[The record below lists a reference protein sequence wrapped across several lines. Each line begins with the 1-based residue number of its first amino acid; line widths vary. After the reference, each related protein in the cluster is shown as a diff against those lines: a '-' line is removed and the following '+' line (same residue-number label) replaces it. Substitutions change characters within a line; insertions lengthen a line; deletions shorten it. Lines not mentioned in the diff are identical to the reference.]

1 MKTPVLFVV
10 VVAVLIVTDSAEGFK
25 GKKKLCSDELHKMF
39 VEICQPPTEKVPERD
54 ANSFLKPLQRRGL
67 EEECCQETCSYHEI
81 WENC

>member
-1 MKTPVLFVV
+1 MKTPILFVV

-25 GKKKLCSDELHKMF
+25 GK
-39 VEICQPPTEKVPERD
+39 

-81 WENC
+81 WENCKKLCSDELHKMFVEICQPPTEKVPERD